1 MAIVRPPFATALEL
15 HELAREPRYVTLPSD
30 HPLAGREEVAFAEIA
45 DEPWMDTD
53 TDPVWCAFWTAA
65 EHRTRPPRIGAVCRS
80 LDELFEAARVGRACG
95 MVPESVARSRAWP
108 GLAFVR
114 VADVEPSIAAVACR
128 PGESRQAV
136 RNFLGAGRRG
146 LVDRLGALDVELAVG
161 QRAAQDLLVELAHA
175 RLGHLVDEGEGVGEL
190 PARQARGEVLAQVG
204 G

>member
-1 MAIVRPPFATALEL
+1 MLTGETDVAIVRPPFATALEL
-15 HELAREPRYVTLPSD
+15 HEVAREPRFVTSPAD

-65 EHRTRPPRIGAVCRS
+65 EHRSRPPRIGAVCRS

-114 VADVEPSIAAVACR
+114 VADVEPSIAAVAWR

-136 RNFLGAGRRG
+136 RNFLALAGPG
-146 LVDRLGALDVELAVG
+146 LSAGPR
-161 QRAAQDLLVELAHA
+161 
-175 RLGHLVDEGEGVGEL
+175 
-190 PARQARGEVLAQVG
+190 
-204 G
+204 